1 MCLYSLLNWIIW
13 LMPPEILQQVRTQRP
28 SLLRPALGNDEQCVK
43 ELRTLATSCWAH
55 EAADRPSFN
64 DIDEVY
70 KKIRRYVEW
79 EESAMLIQVH
89 RWYKLLL

>member
-1 MCLYSLLNWIIW
+1 
-13 LMPPEILQQVRTQRP
+13 MPPEILQQVRTQRP

-43 ELRTLATSCWAH
+43 ELRTLATNCWAH

-70 KKIRRYVEW
+70 KKIRRYVE
-79 EESAMLIQVH
+79 
-89 RWYKLLL
+89 